1 MSDLPTI
8 AVVGGTGNLGYG
20 IALRLAKAGYP
31 VIIGSRE
38 ADKAQG
44 AADEMTA
51 KLGAGAKVRG
61 LANGE
66 AAAQAD
72 IIFMAVPFASHDAT
86 LGQIAPHVRGKIVVD
101 TTVPLVPPKVARVHL
116 VAEGSA
122 ANRAQKTLGPEVR
135 VVSALQNVAAAHLRE
150 LDHAIDC
157 DVLVTGDDKAARQAV
172 IDLIAAM
179 GLKAW
184 HAGPLDN
191 AVVAESLTSILI
203 FINKNHGI
211 DGAGIRISGEPSA
224 S

>member
-1 MSDLPTI
+1 
-8 AVVGGTGNLGYG
+8 
-20 IALRLAKAGYP
+20 
-31 VIIGSRE
+31 
-38 ADKAQG
+38 
-44 AADEMTA
+44 
-51 KLGAGAKVRG
+51 
-61 LANGE
+61 
-66 AAAQAD
+66 
-72 IIFMAVPFASHDAT
+72 
-86 LGQIAPHVRGKIVVD
+86 
-101 TTVPLVPPKVARVHL
+101 
-116 VAEGSA
+116 
-122 ANRAQKTLGPEVR
+122 
-135 VVSALQNVAAAHLRE
+135 LRE

-211 DGAGIRISGEPSA
+211 DGAGIRISGEPAA